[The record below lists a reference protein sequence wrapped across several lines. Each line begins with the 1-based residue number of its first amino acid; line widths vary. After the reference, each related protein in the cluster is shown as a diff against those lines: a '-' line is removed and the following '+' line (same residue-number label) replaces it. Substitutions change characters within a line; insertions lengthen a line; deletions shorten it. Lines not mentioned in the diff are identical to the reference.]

1 MSNGNGAKDYT
12 QMSDLA
18 LYEAICERQ
27 EEALATFYD
36 RHATQV
42 YGLAMEVLHQQ
53 DLAAQALRNAFIM
66 VWHQCEAFKHLGF
79 HDPVYW
85 LMATAR
91 REALNLMRTHDV
103 HRRREALVDRRE
115 ASTGMA
121 RFIQEEQRNV
131 ERRWVVSKAMET
143 LPLEQRLLIDMAFFE
158 GLSEG
163 QISERLKRPVE
174 SIRTRLAQ
182 GIKKLAS
189 SVVIR

>member
-1 MSNGNGAKDYT
+1 
-12 QMSDLA
+12 
-18 LYEAICERQ
+18 
-27 EEALATFYD
+27 
-36 RHATQV
+36 
-42 YGLAMEVLHQQ
+42 
-53 DLAAQALRNAFIM
+53 
-66 VWHQCEAFKHLGF
+66 
-79 HDPVYW
+79 
-85 LMATAR
+85 
-91 REALNLMRTHDV
+91 EALNLMRTHDV